1 MGPHAERPVERRGF
15 DRSSYQRKV
24 LDAFGRLS
32 AWKLLTPENSLG
44 REVCDMSKRIFE
56 GVNVVELGELAAA
69 PYCGK
74 LLADLGADVVKVEPP
89 LVGDK
94 ARTRGPFL
102 GDVPN
107 SEQSGLFLYANTN
120 KRSVTLNFDTLSGKE
135 ILLQLLKNADVLI
148 EDREPGELDKAGL
161 GYETL
166 RAINPRLIMVSITPF
181 GQSGPYKNYKAY
193 PLNTFHAG
201 GEGYTL
207 PGGLGYATYPDR
219 EPIKIAGYF
228 GEYVAGLTAAI
239 GAACAL
245 YGRDAIESG
254 QHIDISKQEALMALS
269 RVVLARY
276 PNEGFVETRSV
287 RELPIGGLMPC
298 KDGFAVVMAFEAR
311 MWEGLVEIMGRP
323 AWTQEE
329 RYKNA
334 ESRVALKKEVNGL
347 VIEWLKT
354 HTKDE
359 VYHQAQAHDC
369 AVGPVYTIGEAINSA
384 QTRVQG
390 FMADVQHPVAGKF
403 AYPTAGY
410 HYSQTPVSFKKPAP
424 LLGQHN
430 EEVYSGRLGISKT
443 EMVELRLA
451 GVI

>member
-1 MGPHAERPVERRGF
+1 
-15 DRSSYQRKV
+15 
-24 LDAFGRLS
+24 
-32 AWKLLTPENSLG
+32 
-44 REVCDMSKRIFE
+44 MSKQIFE
-56 GVNVVELGELAAA
+56 GVNVIEIGEIAAA

-89 LVGDK
+89 LIGDK

-107 SEQSGLFLYANTN
+107 SEQSALFLYANTN
-120 KRSVTLNFDTLSGKE
+120 KRGVTLNFDTLSGKD
-135 ILLQLLKNADVLI
+135 ILLRLLKNADVLI
-148 EDREPGELDKAGL
+148 EDREPGELDIAGL
-161 GYETL
+161 GYEAL
-166 RAINPRLIMVSITPF
+166 RAMNPQLIMVSITPF

-207 PGGLGYATYPDR
+207 PGGLGYAKYPDR
-219 EPIKIAGYF
+219 EPLKMAGYF
-228 GEYVAGLTAAI
+228 GEYIAGLTAAI
-239 GAACAL
+239 AAACAL
-245 YGRDAIESG
+245 YGRDTIGSG
-254 QHIDISKQEALMALS
+254 QHVDISKQEALMALS

-276 PNEGFVETRSV
+276 PNEGFVETRAV

-323 AWTQEE
+323 AWTQKE

-334 ESRVALKKEVNGL
+334 DSRVALKKEVNGL
-347 VIEWLKT
+347 IIEWLKA

-369 AVGPVYTIGEAINSA
+369 AVGPVYTIGEAIGSA
-384 QTRVQG
+384 QTRAQG
-390 FMADVQHPVAGKF
+390 FMTDLQHPIVGKLE
-403 AYPTAGY
+403 YPTAGY
-410 HYSQTPVSFKKPAP
+410 HFSRTPLLFKRPAP

-430 EEVYSGRLGISKT
+430 EEVYSRRLGISKA